1 MDENQT
7 PDLTKMKVPADCGG
21 CSHAGE
27 WFAAIEGYAM
37 VPVNAVRALI
47 HHGWEV
53 VTEEAEVI
61 AEKVEEVVEV
71 VKKKAKG
78 VKDAIVDEMD
88 DLA

>member
-1 MDENQT
+1 MDENQI

-27 WFAAIEGYAM
+27 WFAAVEGYAM

-53 VTEEAEVI
+53 VTEEVSEVM
-61 AEKVEEVVEV
+61 EV